1 MVFRCLHLTPEH
13 LALTSLKGKW
23 QPEVLCM
30 PLVICSALSRQEQ
43 RSRVTTAQNR
53 EPAQR
58 RSRYELILLYRVI
71 IQRNIYESGRKTTR
85 CGQLKKRYRSL
96 GLLVHD

>member
-30 PLVICSALSRQEQ
+30 SLVVCSALSRQEQ
-43 RSRVTTAQNR
+43 R
-53 EPAQR
+53 
-58 RSRYELILLYRVI
+58 
-71 IQRNIYESGRKTTR
+71 
-85 CGQLKKRYRSL
+85 
-96 GLLVHD
+96 